1 MTDGRNEKILE
12 VKDLRTYFYTDDGV
26 VKAVD
31 GLSYHVNKGECV
43 GLVGESAC
51 GKSVSA
57 MSVLR
62 LIPYPPGIIVGGE
75 ILFKGEDLLQVTEE
89 RMRDIRG
96 NQIAMVFQEPTSSL
110 NPVLTVG
117 RQVSES
123 LQLHRGMDKRAAL
136 AESVTL
142 LKLVGIPDPE
152 RRIKDHPHQFSGGMQ
167 QRIMIAMAL
176 SCKPE
181 LIIADEPTTSL
192 DVTVQAQIL
201 ETIADLRSKLHT
213 AVMII
218 THNLGVVARY
228 VDRVNVMYAGALVES
243 GPTEMIYAEPKHPY
257 TLGLLA
263 SVPRLD
269 SPGDESSRR
278 RNLHVIKGLPPNL
291 ARLPKGC
298 PFAPRCDYAM
308 DRCREEKPLLEKVGD
323 DHYRACFCDAARLKK
338 PA

>member
-1 MTDGRNEKILE
+1 MPANNNERVLE
-12 VKDLRTYFYTDDGV
+12 VKDLRTYFYTKEGV

-31 GLSYHVNKGECV
+31 GLSYHVKKGECV

-62 LIPYPPGIIVGGE
+62 LIPYPPGIIVGGQ
-75 ILFKGEDLLQVTEE
+75 IIFKGEDLLQATEE

-96 NQIAMVFQEPTSSL
+96 NQIAMVFQEPTTSL

-117 RQVSES
+117 RQISES
-123 LQLHRGMDKRAAL
+123 LTLHRGMDNEAAI
-136 AESVTL
+136 AESVKL
-142 LKLVGIPDPE
+142 LKLVGIPDAE
-152 RRIKDHPHQFSGGMQ
+152 RRVKDHPHQFSGGMQ

-176 SCKPE
+176 SCDPE
-181 LIIADEPTTSL
+181 VLIADEPTTSL
-192 DVTVQAQIL
+192 DVTVQAQLLEIL
-201 ETIADLRSKLHT
+201 ANLRSEYGT
-213 AVMII
+213 AVIII

-228 VDRVNVMYAGALVES
+228 VDRVNLMYAGNLVET
-243 GPTEMIYAEPKHPY
+243 GPTDVIYAAPKHPY

-269 SPGDESSRR
+269 SPRKETLR
-278 RNLHVIKGLPPNL
+278 VIKGLPPNM
-291 ARLPKGC
+291 AQLPKGC

-308 DRCREEKPLLEKVGD
+308 DKCREERPPLEEVGE
-323 DHYRACFCDAARLKK
+323 DHFRACFYDASKLRK
-338 PA
+338 

>member
-1 MTDGRNEKILE
+1 MDKFPETTEARNGKILE
-12 VKDLRTYFYTDDGV
+12 VKDLRTYFYTEEGV

-31 GLSYHVNKGECV
+31 GLSYHVDKGECV

-57 MSVLR
+57 MSILR

-75 ILFKGEDLLQVTEE
+75 IIFKGEDLLKATEE

-96 NQIAMVFQEPTSSL
+96 NRIAIVFQEPTTSL

-123 LQLHRGMDKRAAL
+123 LELHRGMDKKTAL
-136 AESVTL
+136 AESVKL
-142 LKLVGIPDPE
+142 LKLVGIPDSE
-152 RRIKDHPHQFSGGMQ
+152 RRIKGHPYQFSGGMQ

-176 SCKPE
+176 SCNPE

-192 DVTVQAQIL
+192 DVTVEAQVFEI
-201 ETIADLRSKLHT
+201 IANLRSEFNT

-228 VDRVNVMYAGALVES
+228 VDRVNVMYAGNLVET
-243 GPTEMIYAEPKHPY
+243 GPTEVIYAEPKHPY

-269 SPGDESSRR
+269 HHTKESLR
-278 RNLHVIKGLPPNL
+278 VIKGLPPNL

-298 PFAPRCDYAM
+298 SFAPRCEYAM
-308 DRCREEKPLLEKVGD
+308 ERCREEKPVLEKVGQ
-323 DHYRACFCDAARLKK
+323 DHYRACFYDVDKLKR
-338 PA
+338 